1 MSWEKTT
8 DKKRQL
14 TFATEMELG
23 LNNLPV
29 RKLVNN
35 WLLEQPRCSLST
47 APCSDCTGSADPSAQ
62 TPQAVQ
68 KGLQGQGKAGA
79 AQEIWS
85 SGLTCLDPL
94 AQHLCPALVAQGRA
108 GPPGTAAGTSGVPGK
123 GHGALQQ
130 QPREQKPLKSQPE

>member
-68 KGLQGQGKAGA
+68 KGLQGQGR
-79 AQEIWS
+79 QEQPRK
-85 SGLTCLDPL
+85 SGVQGSPAWIPLLSIRVRRLWLRAELGPQELLL
-94 AQHLCPALVAQGRA
+94 AQVESQEKGR
-108 GPPGTAAGTSGVPGK
+108 V
-123 GHGALQQ
+123 LYNN
-130 QPREQKPLKSQPE
+130 SQENRNP